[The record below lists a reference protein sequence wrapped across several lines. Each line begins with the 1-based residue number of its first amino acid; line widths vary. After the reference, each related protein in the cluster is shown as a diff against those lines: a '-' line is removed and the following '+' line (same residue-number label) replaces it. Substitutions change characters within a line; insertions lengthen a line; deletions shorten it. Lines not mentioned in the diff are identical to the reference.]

1 MKKILFIIISTTM
14 LGFLS
19 YTEEINS
26 ATIIILG
33 QPESIRFVNIEDE
46 SYLSWTDLNRL
57 LPTLFSITS
66 EDEISVNPVVLL
78 GLFQSPIDRETIN
91 SDDVIESRIDGTF
104 EGWDGDTVFKL
115 INGQIWQQTQYSYTY
130 HYAYRP
136 EVLIYRS
143 GSGYKMKVDGVNQEI
158 GVKRIK

>member
-115 INGQIWQQTQYSYTY
+115 INGQIW
-130 HYAYRP
+130 
-136 EVLIYRS
+136 
-143 GSGYKMKVDGVNQEI
+143 
-158 GVKRIK
+158 

>member
-1 MKKILFIIISTTM
+1 M

-46 SYLSWTDLNRL
+46 SYLSWIDLNRL

>member
-1 MKKILFIIISTTM
+1 M

-143 GSGYKMKVDGVNQEI
+143 GSGYKMKVNGVNQEI

>member
-1 MKKILFIIISTTM
+1 M